1 MARRAS
7 FIDTNRPEDQASLIV
22 DIGNFA
28 ERRGARDAN
37 YKNSVLAAYYKALE
51 YDAVGIGK
59 NELGM
64 GVDSLISFVEREQ
77 LPIICAN
84 LCDLK
89 THKPIFQPYMIK
101 QDHDIRMGVVGLLST
116 ALVPAMGPDTS
127 RYEIRSA
134 YTYAKRWIRKAAK
147 KSDHLTVIGDFGKDE
162 IDSLLNRYPEIDL
175 LLTLSSPKGDRPI
188 EHGNSL
194 VLGAQH
200 KGYYGNY
207 IEWTLASPDT
217 VLPYQVKKTTLDTRF
232 PNDSL
237 IVSILK
243 TCASK

>member
-7 FIDTNRPEDQASLIV
+7 FINSNRPEDQASLIV

-28 ERRGARDAN
+28 ERRGARKAA
-37 YKNSVLAAYYKALE
+37 YKNSVLAAYYKALK
-51 YDAVGIGK
+51 YDAIGIGK
-59 NELGM
+59 SELGM
-64 GVDSLISFVEREQ
+64 RMDSLISFVEREQ
-77 LPIICAN
+77 LPVICAN
-84 LCDLK
+84 LCYRK
-89 THKPIFQPYMIK
+89 THKPVFQPYMIK
-101 QDHDIRMGVVGLLST
+101 NDHGVRMGIVGLLST
-116 ALVPAMGPDTS
+116 KLISAMGPDTAH
-127 RYEIRSA
+127 YEIRSA

-188 EHGNSL
+188 EHGKSL

-207 IEWTLASPDT
+207 IEWTLAAPDT
-217 VLPYQVKKTTLDTRF
+217 VPSYQTKKATLDTRF

-243 TCASK
+243 TCAK

>member
-1 MARRAS
+1 M
-7 FIDTNRPEDQASLIV
+7 
-22 DIGNFA
+22 
-28 ERRGARDAN
+28 
-37 YKNSVLAAYYKALE
+37 E
-51 YDAVGIGK
+51 YDAIGIGK

-64 GVDSLISFVEREQ
+64 RIDSLISFVEREQ

-84 LCDLK
+84 LCDRK

-101 QDHDIRMGVVGLLST
+101 KDHNVRMGIVGLLST
-116 ALVPAMGPDTS
+116 VRISAMGPDTS

-134 YTYAKRWIRKAAK
+134 YTYARKWIWKAAK

-188 EHGNSL
+188 EHGNTL

-207 IEWTLASPDT
+207 IDWTLASPDT
-217 VLPYQVKKTTLDTRF
+217 VRPFTTKKETLDKRF

-237 IVSILK
+237 VVSILK
-243 TCASK
+243 TCAALK

>member
-7 FIDTNRPEDQASLIV
+7 FIETTRPEDQASLIV

-28 ERRGARDAN
+28 DRRGARGSS

-51 YDAVGIGK
+51 YDAIGIGK

-77 LPIICAN
+77 LPVICAN

-89 THKPIFQPYMIK
+89 THKPIFQPYLIK
-101 QDHDIRMGVVGLLST
+101 QDHNIRLGVVGLLST
-116 ALVPAMGPDTS
+116 ALTTAMGSDTS
-127 RYEIRSA
+127 HYEIRSA

-147 KSDHLTVIGDFGKDE
+147 KSDHLTVIGDFGNDE

-194 VLGAQH
+194 VLGAQQ

-217 VLPYQVKKTTLDTRF
+217 VLPYQAKKTTLDTRF
-232 PNDSL
+232 PNDS
-237 IVSILK
+237 
-243 TCASK
+243 